1 MADEKIF
8 MEKVI
13 YEKTYPQEILDK
25 CEQVPAVAGS
35 PANTGKLLTFD
46 EFWNILCNETEYVP
60 LPEREK
66 TAEHFKN
73 TAIEISEMYELDIKI
88 KQTQSHLSVNYY
100 FNSAGCMG
108 FLKDILC
115 LADDITFFANI
126 QGYEIVMSLDYYT
139 HAVYRRGKRIEP

>member
-1 MADEKIF
+1 M
-8 MEKVI
+8 
-13 YEKTYPQEILDK
+13 
-25 CEQVPAVAGS
+25 
-35 PANTGKLLTFD
+35 TFD